1 MPLFIF
7 TILNLFL
14 HVATLKLTCF
24 FVAENEQILVTE
36 DDFPEVKVDFQAIT
50 VQLAAVDFLHL
61 DQMLQVL
68 PLMVQ

>member
-14 HVATLKLTCF
+14 HVATLKHHMF

-36 DDFPEVKVDFQAIT
+36 DEFPEVKVDFQVTIINS
-50 VQLAAVDFLHL
+50 
-61 DQMLQVL
+61 
-68 PLMVQ
+68 